1 MRGIH
6 PAVLSD
12 RGLDAA
18 LSALAGR
25 SPVPVEV
32 AVEGDLTP
40 AGSAAQAAAYFVVA
54 EALTNV
60 AKHAGADTARVQA
73 AIVPDA
79 DPPRLRVTVSDDG
92 RGGAAA
98 SPGSGLE
105 GLRGRVAALDGTF
118 ELDSPLGAGTRLTV
132 EVPCAS

>member
-1 MRGIH
+1 
-6 PAVLSD
+6 
-12 RGLDAA
+12 
-18 LSALAGR
+18 
-25 SPVPVEV
+25 VEV
-32 AVEGDLTP
+32 VGDLTP

-60 AKHAGADTARVQA
+60 AKHAGAESVRVRA
-73 AIVPDA
+73 SLVPDDHPA
-79 DPPRLRVTVSDDG
+79 RLRVEVQDDG
-92 RGGAAA
+92 RGGALP

-118 ELDSPLGAGTRLTV
+118 ELDSPPGKGTRLTV